1 MGTDMF
7 NSSHRGDNSD
17 PDSDRMDDPF
27 ENMRE
32 QMDRQRDEFFN
43 LNPRDWPSDSS
54 NLRSGFFNKPRT
66 SFGGFPSGSATMR
79 PRYMPQEF
87 PDDDFSMSGHRSLPR
102 NRRENL
108 GGQTQEAEGGE
119 APAEAKPEEKMET
132 GEAKPEEKKE
142 VKMVKRKK
150 VVNKTIDLP
159 ISQRVNGQLS
169 SER

>member
-1 MGTDMF
+1 MG
-7 NSSHRGDNSD
+7 SHRGDNSD

-54 NLRSGFFNKPRT
+54 NLRSGFLNKPRT
-66 SFGGFPSGSATMR
+66 SFGVFPSGSATMR
-79 PRYMPQEF
+79 PRYTPQEF

-108 GGQTQEAEGGE
+108 GGQTQEADGDLSGGSDRSAGSDGAGGE
-119 APAEAKPEEKMET
+119 HSDTSDPRET
-132 GEAKPEEKKE
+132 RQVTLRPGS
-142 VKMVKRKK
+142 V
-150 VVNKTIDLP
+150 
-159 ISQRVNGQLS
+159 
-169 SER
+169 